1 MESSLEYLGV
11 VWEEGLL
18 PGRVILFPRTDGHQG
33 ICIGSIED
41 EEPDFLIRSDSYV
54 YLLVGSA
61 ERGKPYKYQVICD
74 FDGPIKPANSGDVF
88 RFCENVFRLL

>member
-41 EEPDFLIRSDSYV
+41 EGPDF
-54 YLLVGSA
+54 
-61 ERGKPYKYQVICD
+61 
-74 FDGPIKPANSGDVF
+74 
-88 RFCENVFRLL
+88 